1 MKPENCALY
10 ILAAG
15 LSKRFGEGDK
25 LMAKL
30 GGEPL
35 LSHAIKTATPVPFGA
50 KHGIISATSIKRRSL
65 FKKHG
70 FDIIENPAPYSGQG
84 SSIIH
89 AAKHAIE
96 NNYEGICIMLGDMPF
111 IPSSHLYA
119 LTKTLDDKE
128 SAISSCNQTI
138 MPPMALRRSIYHS
151 LENIDPAIGA
161 KSLFKNRNTAYLPLS
176 NLAGRDIDTL
186 ETLARLN
193 AQIGE

>member
-15 LSKRFGEGDK
+15 LSKRFGERDK

-35 LSHAIKTATPVPFGA
+35 LSHVIKAATPIAFGA
-50 KHGIISATSIKRRSL
+50 KHGIISVTSIKRRAL

-70 FDIIENPAPYSGQG
+70 FDIIENSAPEAGQG
-84 SSIIH
+84 SSIIL
-89 AAKHAIE
+89 AAKHAID
-96 NNYEGICIMLGDMPF
+96 NNFDGICIMLGDMPF
-111 IPSSHLYA
+111 VPSSHLYA
-119 LTKTLDDKE
+119 LTKTLDNKE

-138 MPPMALRRSIYHS
+138 MPPLALRKSMFVT

-176 NLAGRDIDTL
+176 NQAGRDIDTP